1 MQSSPSC
8 RRSGLSPAV
17 LPDVDVEL
25 ARQQWEDGLRRVES
39 RSGDGPS
46 YQRLLVQVEVVSKG
60 LRQRVGQVF
69 TLAELADAY
78 DGADEWARGLID
90 EADPEGAPAA
100 EPGTV
105 ADAAFHLYARGAVDY
120 RP

>member
-1 MQSSPSC
+1 ME
-8 RRSGLSPAV
+8 
-17 LPDVDVEL
+17 VEL
-25 ARQQWEDGLRRVES
+25 ARQHWRDGLRRIES
-39 RSGDGPS
+39 SPDS
-46 YQRLLVQVEVVSKG
+46 ARLLMQVDVITSG

-78 DGADEWARGLID
+78 DGADDWARSLLD
-90 EADPEGAPAA
+90 DVDPEAPPVT

-105 ADAAFHLYARGAVDY
+105 ADAAFHLYARGAADY